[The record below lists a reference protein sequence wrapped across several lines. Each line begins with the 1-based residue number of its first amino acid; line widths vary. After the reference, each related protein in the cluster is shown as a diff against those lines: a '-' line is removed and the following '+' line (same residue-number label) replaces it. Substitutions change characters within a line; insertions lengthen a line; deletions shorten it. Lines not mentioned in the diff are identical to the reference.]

1 MQKHTTI
8 LRWLSLVPAV
18 LTVFALSDWVV
29 RLFFWFVLFPIRI
42 FEKIGFSTGP
52 IGRVLDNIT
61 NYLVGHN
68 SDETLAIIATGLVT
82 SYAVVYIP
90 TIIAPASK
98 KKTAKVLA
106 VAYLIL
112 LALGFTAL
120 LISGI
125 TGENI
130 LWAVLFVIGILFAW
144 QSVNNAT
151 DPEIYK
157 HEEFIQRNIVSIF
170 ISTSLFAVLIAWFFL
185 IV

>member
-106 VAYLIL
+106 VA
-112 LALGFTAL
+112 
-120 LISGI
+120 
-125 TGENI
+125 
-130 LWAVLFVIGILFAW
+130 
-144 QSVNNAT
+144 
-151 DPEIYK
+151 
-157 HEEFIQRNIVSIF
+157 
-170 ISTSLFAVLIAWFFL
+170 
-185 IV
+185 